1 MPSPE
6 LLLPFAALPLPNAL
20 TILPSHADKPM
31 MASQM
36 VDDATETTATTTAG
50 NKNGLLTTTGP
61 PAWEISFRPQT
72 E

>member
-20 TILPSHADKPM
+20 TILPSHADKPT

-36 VDDATETTATTTAG
+36 VDDATETTVTTTAG
-50 NKNGLLTTTGP
+50 NIDRDCGV
-61 PAWEISFRPQT
+61 
-72 E
+72 